1 MARIQNNMYACIY
14 VCMYVCIFFIFYFK
28 NIFMYICMYGSVCM
42 TTSTTPIILKVLAGL
57 SPVLSG
63 V

>member
-1 MARIQNNMYACIY
+1 LYGPHKEQY
-14 VCMYVCIFFIFYFK
+14 VCMYVCMYAFFIFYFK
-28 NIFMYICMYGSVCM
+28 NIFMYVCMYGSVCM

-57 SPVLSG
+57 SPVLCG

>member
-1 MARIQNNMYACIY
+1 
-14 VCMYVCIFFIFYFK
+14 
-28 NIFMYICMYGSVCM
+28 MYGSVCM